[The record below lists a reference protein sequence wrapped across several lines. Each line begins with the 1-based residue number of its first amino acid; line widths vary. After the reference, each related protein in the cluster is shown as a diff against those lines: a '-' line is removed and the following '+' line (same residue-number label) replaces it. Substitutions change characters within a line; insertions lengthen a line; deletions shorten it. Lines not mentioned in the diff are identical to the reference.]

1 MGLTVRTVR
10 PTCLGP
16 LILAP
21 SELAVFYGG
30 KYSKILLRYIF
41 PVFISIFI
49 SQLFNNPEAALD
61 LGRNPIDSEWS
72 ANVRFGAH
80 NGLKTDIA

>member
-1 MGLTVRTVR
+1 MGLMVQDVR
-10 PTCLGP
+10 PARLRPG
-16 LILAP
+16 ILAP

-49 SQLFNNPEAALD
+49 FQLFSNPETALD
-61 LGRNPIDSEWS
+61 LGRNPIDSE
-72 ANVRFGAH
+72 
-80 NGLKTDIA
+80 